1 MCRIFP
7 STAENICIFQYN
19 KIKQGILNNLFRR
32 IIGEILMQYA
42 FIDGTRQKAFKQ
54 GRGFCP
60 LCEKP
65 VIAHCGEIY
74 VWYWKHQGSCD
85 PWSEPE
91 TE

>member
-1 MCRIFP
+1 
-7 STAENICIFQYN
+7 
-19 KIKQGILNNLFRR
+19 
-32 IIGEILMQYA
+32 MQYA